1 MSGIF
6 VVLLAGSPAGAAV
19 VVVDGAFGGAPL
31 ASEAFG

>member
-6 VVLLAGSPAGAAV
+6 VLLLAGSPQAQVAAI
-19 VVVDGAFGGAPL
+19 DGAFGGAPL